1 MNSVLAERPA
11 SDFMDDQFVQIC
23 VKFRLFINTLEEQFW
38 FFHTPGFECINR
50 RKMAESALRDILVKA
65 SSSKRLKI
73 MDLGA

>member
-50 RKMAESALRDILVKA
+50 RKMAESALRDVVVVGQQVVVQSGLQ
-65 SSSKRLKI
+65 
-73 MDLGA
+73 LGA